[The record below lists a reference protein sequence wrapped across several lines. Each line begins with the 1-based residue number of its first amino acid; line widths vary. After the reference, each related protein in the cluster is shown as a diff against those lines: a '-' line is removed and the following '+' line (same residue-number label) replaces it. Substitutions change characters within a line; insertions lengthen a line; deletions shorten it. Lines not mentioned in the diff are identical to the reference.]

1 MASINEPTPTLH
13 PLSEA
18 PSNVR
23 RRELR
28 QERGAAER
36 HQERIAARRKQDKV
50 NRLLASE
57 AQLDHLAH
65 RHIDQQRAM
74 RAIVSGLMTQQDTSK
89 LDVVRT
95 MVKQVTL
102 ARHRFE
108 ELRVDDH
115 LIADAV
121 DRIVLPSNFEAIADL
136 LLRPL
141 QFSPAEWESAFQ
153 QDGPGFLYLRSDQAP
168 LFDTLPRYK
177 EQYPADAWWAKAVE
191 DQAAH
196 EGSPQSLHIK
206 YVGQQLSSEDVASRL
221 VEDEIEASP
230 ARRNNWSRV
239 QQQAPVN
246 TPQQQTPLSTS
257 RSISGLFTIWALRN
271 VKPPATTPLD
281 FRASEVS
288 QEMERVWVAVAGL
301 CALNSAP
308 GGFHYPWDF
317 GIYDG
322 ISERFIQAIRS
333 RTGTA
338 LTHIT
343 NQDVLAKL
351 RAEAHSFLVQLKEQ
365 PFRTVGQLISGNPLL
380 EYMRISFSAPTQPA
394 SVVILKDVP
403 REVLTASDERVTL
416 FGQASGPGP
425 ALERHL
431 WSAIDRVGQTQA
443 APPPFKLR
451 FFWDFWWA
459 TLVHFLV
466 SFHAAFLL
474 RLMEIATP
482 AVIRVESSKMA
493 NLFASGQIFDP
504 TKLEDVDWEDL
515 PMTGWLK
522 HICGIYLYRLDNDK
536 TDFTGVVILSLHPG
550 AIKYDPLLARH
561 KSRLLHLSMLLQR
574 GAEILASAGCSPAAI
589 REALVAQ
596 EEVQDE
602 ITRVKE
608 QLREISDPIWDLRNR
623 NPTSGSFTTG
633 EEASA
638 QASHRVQAA
647 HIRHIKAAGQ
657 PWSEEREAQWQQY
670 AKNAPEPGPHS
681 RWTITAAT
689 SALPCPSS
697 IRPFSEAHQ
706 NWMMSRK
713 EGIDLVLAA
722 GAHDAD
728 RQDPDKAQE
737 DFDLDDYIKKRR
749 MARAA
754 VAIERKTVLSAVPYD
769 NALKQLAAHD
779 FADPIFSASCSR
791 CGEGFLANKS
801 TQHRCG
807 PEDSATPIAQHQS
820 VTRRMILTTTE
831 LMDLFGEPSLDEDWA
846 EPYRL
851 LSISDVLE
859 TSALWSAFADYAFK
873 RWPGPLVALHG
884 TVSSDSAPFLFAP
897 KEQST
902 PAALEYEALLWAVT
916 TLLEDVHGHEALESP
931 RRLQPQKRT
940 TLVAAMQ
947 HDHVDAVIRV
957 RCGEN
962 ELCDY
967 DDFVSRVNSKGGPRQ
982 LQHRHT
988 PPVEASA
995 KGKDPVRQLQPKVE
1009 RCIKTLFDLPVWMVR
1024 DLLLQ
1029 EAVSRPAPQG
1039 QSILFYGISSERLA
1053 FIGVRPL
1060 QQAGTTTSTVSQPRK
1075 RGSTTNIV
1083 DSALA
1088 RAFNQHGLVPFA
1100 DLRRLQLLFDVDRPQ
1115 LTQYIR
1121 NHRDRLLKLQKDL
1134 LDQAAKSQ
1142 T

>member
-1 MASINEPTPTLH
+1 MIDRFHAGQSSSSSSSFSLSSPFAAAALTVLSMSGSAGASSSNAQDYNPSFSTTSAPAESSSAVQRRTLDGACSSSVTFTAFNFSTQPKICLHTPGMF
-13 PLSEA
+13 PDVS
-18 PSNVR
+18 
-23 RRELR
+23 
-28 QERGAAER
+28 AAFAIFR
-36 HQERIAARRKQDKV
+36 S
-50 NRLLASE
+50 LASTFNRSSIALICLSRMSLE
-57 AQLDHLAH
+57 RKRLVPSSSRSDSCSCSESCATFLTAAALVTFTLPFS
-65 RHIDQQRAM
+65 R
-74 RAIVSGLMTQQDTSK
+74 SGEGGT
-89 LDVVRT
+89 
-95 MVKQVTL
+95 
-102 ARHRFE
+102 E
-108 ELRVDDH
+108 
-115 LIADAV
+115 
-121 DRIVLPSNFEAIADL
+121 LPSL
-136 LLRPL
+136 
-141 QFSPAEWESAFQ
+141 
-153 QDGPGFLYLRSDQAP
+153 
-168 LFDTLPRYK
+168 
-177 EQYPADAWWAKAVE
+177 
-191 DQAAH
+191 
-196 EGSPQSLHIK
+196 
-206 YVGQQLSSEDVASRL
+206 
-221 VEDEIEASP
+221 
-230 ARRNNWSRV
+230 
-239 QQQAPVN
+239 
-246 TPQQQTPLSTS
+246 
-257 RSISGLFTIWALRN
+257 
-271 VKPPATTPLD
+271 
-281 FRASEVS
+281 
-288 QEMERVWVAVAGL
+288 
-301 CALNSAP
+301 
-308 GGFHYPWDF
+308 
-317 GIYDG
+317 
-322 ISERFIQAIRS
+322 
-333 RTGTA
+333 
-338 LTHIT
+338 
-343 NQDVLAKL
+343 
-351 RAEAHSFLVQLKEQ
+351 
-365 PFRTVGQLISGNPLL
+365 
-380 EYMRISFSAPTQPA
+380 
-394 SVVILKDVP
+394 
-403 REVLTASDERVTL
+403 
-416 FGQASGPGP
+416 
-425 ALERHL
+425 
-431 WSAIDRVGQTQA
+431 
-443 APPPFKLR
+443 
-451 FFWDFWWA
+451 
-459 TLVHFLV
+459 
-466 SFHAAFLL
+466 
-474 RLMEIATP
+474 
-482 AVIRVESSKMA
+482 
-493 NLFASGQIFDP
+493 
-504 TKLEDVDWEDL
+504 
-515 PMTGWLK
+515 
-522 HICGIYLYRLDNDK
+522 
-536 TDFTGVVILSLHPG
+536 
-550 AIKYDPLLARH
+550 
-561 KSRLLHLSMLLQR
+561 
-574 GAEILASAGCSPAAI
+574 
-589 REALVAQ
+589 
-596 EEVQDE
+596 
-602 ITRVKE
+602 
-608 QLREISDPIWDLRNR
+608 
-623 NPTSGSFTTG
+623 FTTG

-638 QASHRVQAA
+638 HASHRVQAA
-647 HIRHIKAAGQ
+647 HIRHTKAAGQ

-689 SALPCPSS
+689 SALPCPYS
-697 IRPFSEAHQ
+697 IRPFSEAQQ

-873 RWPGPLVALHG
+873 RWPGPLVALHE

-1029 EAVSRPAPQG
+1029 EPVSRPAPQG

-1053 FIGVRPL
+1053 FIGARPL

-1075 RGSTTNIV
+1075 RRSTTYIV
-1083 DSALA
+1083 DSAANSAFSRCLRSFFRCLA
-1088 RAFNQHGLVPFA
+1088 PGFFFLDLFRRVACDGPLSCPYVGSPAAFRLSSAIF
-1100 DLRRLQLLFDVDRPQ
+1100 LRRMA
-1115 LTQYIR
+1115 
-1121 NHRDRLLKLQKDL
+1121 LKWLRVFFML
-1134 LDQAAKSQ
+1134 WRR
-1142 T
+1142 